1 MSNVVRHRGEAYDS
15 ADDIDDIN
23 DTRNGLLLLNMFH
36 FSFGA
41 GELAFLKVC
50 CYFHPRLSET

>member
-23 DTRNGLLLLNMFH
+23 DARNGLLLLI
-36 FSFGA
+36 SRL
-41 GELAFLKVC
+41 ELVN
-50 CYFHPRLSET
+50 